1 MVTTNAEHHGA
12 AYDTT
17 EMMITVIA
25 SQFEDDD
32 QVCNG
37 MASQIPVCA
46 IQLARLTHA
55 PRLSWLAG
63 ASGLDPAI
71 HPLPE
76 STFEPALWHDAVM
89 YFNQSDFW
97 NYAASARYLR
107 KFCVGAAQIDQFGN
121 MNNTVIGDYHAP
133 TVRLPGTAGLA
144 DMGSM
149 PNRLIYWVGNHSP
162 RRLVERVSFRSAIG
176 FLDGHGERAK
186 LGILGGPEIV
196 VTDLCVFD
204 FAAES
209 QRMRVTSL
217 HPGVTLHQVLDATG
231 FEPEVADDVGVTA
244 TPSEEQLRLIR
255 EVIDPERRRYERA
268 HRAASSTTGNT
279 AGQS

>member
-1 MVTTNAEHHGA
+1 VVSADPGA

-17 EMMITVIA
+17 ELMISVIA
-25 SQFEDDD
+25 AQFSDDD

-63 ASGLDPAI
+63 ASGLDPTV

-89 YFNQSDFW
+89 YFNQTDFW
-97 NYAASARYLR
+97 SYAASARYLR

-149 PNRLIYWVGNHSP
+149 PNRLIYWIDSHSP

-176 FLDGHGERAK
+176 FLDGRGERAK

-196 VTDLCVFD
+196 VTNLCVFD
-204 FAAES
+204 FAPES

-217 HPGVTLHQVLDATG
+217 HPGVTLQQVLDATG
-231 FEPEVADDVGVTA
+231 FSPEVADEVGVTPA
-244 TPSEEQLRLIR
+244 PAAAQLRLIR
-255 EVIDPERRRYERA
+255 EVIDPDGRRNQRG
-268 HRAASSTTGNT
+268 HRIS
-279 AGQS
+279 